1 MNDSKLVQREN
12 SLGNVVQEPVHPLEQ
27 VLPSDCAAAE
37 DLPVVGLDL
46 LQLQHCPDL
55 LHGER
60 AGQVLLVGEYEEGGA
75 QQPLLPQQGVQLL
88 PTVLQP
94 PLVCRVDHPDE
105 AVSGLEVIPPVGP
118 QGFLAPDVP
127 DVELESSVVESLDI
141 KTRTLRG

>member
-46 LQLQHCPDL
+46 LQLQHGPDL

-60 AGQVLLVGEYEEGGA
+60 PGQVLLIGEDEERGA
-75 QQPLLPQQGVQLL
+75 EKPLLPQQGVELL
-88 PTVLQP
+88 LAVLQP
-94 PLVCRVDHPDE
+94 PLVGRVHHPDE
-105 AVSGLEVIPPVGP
+105 TVGGLEIIPPV
-118 QGFLAPDVP
+118 
-127 DVELESSVVESLDI
+127 
-141 KTRTLRG
+141 